1 MFIQNIKIE
10 KFKGFSDTVEINDMA
25 DKSLLIYGENGSGKS
40 SLYEAL
46 RLTMYYNRLYRNAV
60 DGAIDSADEI
70 IRRDNWLKKLAYWK
84 IHSYLLPSVHFKVI
98 P

>member
-60 DGAIDSADEI
+60 GG
-70 IRRDNWLKKLAYWK
+70 N
-84 IHSYLLPSVHFKVI
+84 
-98 P
+98 